1 MNLSHYTLLAD
12 LFQYPDGEYP
22 QKVKGVQDFLNK
34 SYPEAGEDIDKFA
47 ELLPSHDLNKM
58 EELYIRSFDVQS
70 ITTLDIGY
78 VLFGDDYKRGELLAN
93 LNREH
98 GQADNDCGSELGDHL
113 PNLLRLI
120 SKLDDRELIVEMIEE
135 LLVPALAKM
144 ISEFEPDRL
153 KKKNELYEKHYKTL
167 IETPED
173 GSLMYLSGLKALDKV
188 IRKDFSVV
196 DKPEKRQTIDF
207 LQSLDTEIAIE
218 IENEV
223 KT

>member
-12 LFQYPDGEYP
+12 LFQYPDSGYP
-22 QKVKGVQDFLNK
+22 QKVKDVQDFVDNN
-34 SYPEAGEDIDKFA
+34 YPEAGEDIDKFV
-47 ELLPSHDLNKM
+47 ELLPAHDLNKM

-98 GQADNDCGSELGDHL
+98 RQADNDCGSELGDHL

-135 LLVPALAKM
+135 LLVPALTKM

-173 GSLMYLSGLKALDKV
+173 GSLMYLSSLKVLDKV
-188 IRKDFSVV
+188 IRKDFSII

-207 LQSLDTEIAIE
+207 LQSLDTEIKIE

>member
-12 LFQYPDGEYP
+12 LYQYPDGEYP
-22 QKVKGVQDFLNK
+22 QKAKDIQDFLNNN
-34 SYPEAGEDIDKFA
+34 YPEASEDIDKFV
-47 ELLPSHDLNKM
+47 ELLPAHDLNKM

-98 GQADNDCGSELGDHL
+98 KQADNDCGSELGDHL

-120 SKLDDRELIVEMIEE
+120 SKLDDQALIVEMIQE
-135 LLVPALAKM
+135 LLVPALTKM
-144 ISEFEPDRL
+144 ISEFEPDRM

-167 IETPED
+167 IDTPED
-173 GSLMYLSGLKALDKV
+173 GSLMYLSALKVLDKV
-188 IRKDFSVV
+188 IRKDFSII

-207 LQSLDTEIAIE
+207 LQALDTEIE

>member
-1 MNLSHYTLLAD
+1 MNLNHYALLAD
-12 LFQYPDGEYP
+12 LYQYPDVGYP
-22 QKVKGVQDFLNK
+22 QKVKGIQDFLNDN
-34 SYPEAGEDIDKFA
+34 YPEASEDIDKFV
-47 ELLPSHDLNKM
+47 ELLPAHDLNKM

-70 ITTLDIGY
+70 ITTMDIGY
-78 VLFGDDYKRGELLAN
+78 ILFGDDYKRGELLAN

-98 GQADNDCGSELGDHL
+98 KQADNDCGSELGDHL

-120 SKLDDRELIVEMIEE
+120 SKLDDQNLIVEMIEE
-135 LLVPALAKM
+135 LLVPALTKM
-144 ISEFEPDRL
+144 ISEFEPDRI

-173 GSLMYLSGLKALDKV
+173 GSLMYLSILKVLNKV
-188 IRKDFSVV
+188 IRKDFSII
-196 DKPEKRQTIDF
+196 DKPEKKQTIDF
-207 LQSLDTEIAIE
+207 LKSIDTEIE

>member
-1 MNLSHYTLLAD
+1 MNLNHYTLLAG
-12 LFQYPDGEYP
+12 LYQYPDGGYP
-22 QKVKGVQDFLNK
+22 QKIKDIQEFVDSN
-34 SYPEAGEDIDKFA
+34 YPEAGEDIDTFV
-47 ELLPSHDLNKM
+47 ELLPAGDLNKM

-70 ITTLDIGY
+70 VTTLDIGY

-98 GQADNDCGSELGDHL
+98 RQADNDCGSELGDHL

-120 SKLDDRELIVEMIEE
+120 SKLDDRELVVEMIEE

-153 KKKNELYEKHYKTL
+153 KKKNELYQKHYKTL
-167 IETPED
+167 IETPKE
-173 GSLMYLSGLKALDKV
+173 GALMYLSALKVLDKV

-196 DKPEKRQTIDF
+196 DKPVKRQTIDC
-207 LQSLDTEIAIE
+207 LQSLDTEIE

>member
-22 QKVKGVQDFLNK
+22 QKIKDIQAFLN
-34 SYPEAGEDIDKFA
+34 SNYPEAGEHMDKFV
-47 ELLPSHDLNKM
+47 ELLPARDLNKM

-98 GQADNDCGSELGDHL
+98 VQANNDCGSELGDHL

-120 SKLDDRELIVEMIEE
+120 SKLDDQELIIEMVEE
-135 LLVPALAKM
+135 LLVPALVKM
-144 ISEFEPDRL
+144 ISEFEPDRM
-153 KKKNELYEKHYKTL
+153 KKRNELYQKHYKTL
-167 IETPED
+167 IESLED
-173 GSLMYLSGLKALDKV
+173 SSLMYLSGLKALEKV
-188 IRKDFSVV
+188 IRKDFSIM
-196 DKPEKRQTIDF
+196 DKPAKRQTIDF
-207 LQSLDTEIAIE
+207 LQSLDTEIE
-218 IENEV
+218 IENKV

>member
-1 MNLSHYTLLAD
+1 MNLSHYALLAD
-12 LFQYPDGEYP
+12 LFQYPDGVYP
-22 QKVKGVQDFLNK
+22 QKVKNIKDFLNDN
-34 SYPEAGEDIDKFA
+34 YPGAVEDINTFV

-78 VLFGDDYKRGELLAN
+78 VLFGDDYKRGELLSN

-98 GQADNDCGSELGDHL
+98 TKADNDCGSELGDHL

-120 SKLDDRELIVEMIEE
+120 SKLDDDELIVEMIEE
-135 LLVPALAKM
+135 LLVPALTKM

-173 GSLMYLSGLKALDKV
+173 GSLMYLSALKALNKV
-188 IRKDFSVV
+188 IREDFSIV
-196 DKPEKRQTIDF
+196 DKPIKMQTIDF
-207 LQSLDTEIAIE
+207 LQSLDTEIE

>member
-1 MNLSHYTLLAD
+1 MKLNHYALLAG
-12 LFQYPDGEYP
+12 LYQYPDAGYP
-22 QKVKGVQDFLNK
+22 QKVKDIQNFVDSN
-34 SYPEAGEDIDKFA
+34 YPEAGEDMDTFA
-47 ELLPSHDLNKM
+47 ELLPAHDLNKM

-70 ITTLDIGY
+70 VTTLDIGY

-98 GQADNDCGSELGDHL
+98 GQTDNDCGSELGDHL

-120 SKLDDRELIVEMIEE
+120 SKLDDRDLIVEMMEE
-135 LLVPALAKM
+135 LIVPALKKM
-144 ISEFEPDRL
+144 IGEFEPERM

-173 GSLMYLSGLKALDKV
+173 GSLMYLSCLKVLDKV
-188 IRKDFSVV
+188 IRKDFSIV

-207 LQSLDTEIAIE
+207 LQSLDTEIE

>member
-1 MNLSHYTLLAD
+1 MNLNHYTLMAD
-12 LFQYPDGEYP
+12 LFQYPDGGYP
-22 QKVKGVQDFLNK
+22 QRVKDIQDFIDNN
-34 SYPEAGEDIDKFA
+34 YPQAREDIDTFV
-47 ELLPSHDLNKM
+47 ELLPADDLNKM

-70 ITTLDIGY
+70 VTTLDIGY

-135 LLVPALAKM
+135 LLVPAIAKM

-167 IETPED
+167 IETPEE
-173 GSLMYLSGLKALDKV
+173 GYLMYLSALKALDKV

-196 DKPEKRQTIDF
+196 DKPVKRQTIDF
-207 LQSLDTEIAIE
+207 LQSLDTEIE

>member
-1 MNLSHYTLLAD
+1 MKLNHYALLAG
-12 LFQYPDGEYP
+12 LYQYPDAGYP
-22 QKVKGVQDFLNK
+22 QKVKDIQNFVDSN
-34 SYPEAGEDIDKFA
+34 YPEACEDMDTFA
-47 ELLPSHDLNKM
+47 ELLPAHDLNKM

-70 ITTLDIGY
+70 VTTLDIGY

-98 GQADNDCGSELGDHL
+98 TQTDNDCGSELGDHL

-120 SKLDDRELIVEMIEE
+120 SKLDDQDLIGEMIEE
-135 LLVPALAKM
+135 LIVPALTKM
-144 ISEFEPDRL
+144 ISEFEPGRME
-153 KKKNELYEKHYKTL
+153 KKNELYKKHYKTL

-173 GSLMYLSGLKALDKV
+173 GSLMYLSCLKVLDKV
-188 IRKDFSVV
+188 IRKDFSIV

-207 LQSLDTEIAIE
+207 LQSLDTEIE

>member
-12 LFQYPDGEYP
+12 LFQYPDGGYP
-22 QKVKGVQDFLNK
+22 QKVKDIQDFLSSN
-34 SYPEAGEDIDKFA
+34 YPEADEDIDTFV
-47 ELLPSHDLNKM
+47 ELLPAHDLNTM

-78 VLFGDDYKRGELLAN
+78 ILFGDDYKRGELLAN

-135 LLVPALAKM
+135 LLVPALTKM
-144 ISEFEPDRL
+144 ISEFEPDRM

-173 GSLMYLSGLKALDKV
+173 SSLLYLSGLKALDKV

-207 LQSLDTEIAIE
+207 LKSIDTEIE

>member
-1 MNLSHYTLLAD
+1 MNLSHYALLAD
-12 LFQYPDGEYP
+12 LYQYPDVGYP
-22 QKVKGVQDFLNK
+22 QRVRDIRDFLNDN
-34 SYPEAGEDIDKFA
+34 YPEAGEDIDKFV
-47 ELLPSHDLNKM
+47 ELLPAHDLNKM

-70 ITTLDIGY
+70 ITTMDIGY
-78 VLFGDDYKRGELLAN
+78 ILFGDDYKRGELLAN

-98 GQADNDCGSELGDHL
+98 KQADNDCGSELGDHL

-120 SKLDDRELIVEMIEE
+120 SKLDDQNLIVEMIEE
-135 LLVPALAKM
+135 LLVPALTKM
-144 ISEFEPDRL
+144 ISEFEPDRI

-173 GSLMYLSGLKALDKV
+173 GSLMYLSGLKVLDKV
-188 IRKDFSVV
+188 IRKDFSIV
-196 DKPEKRQTIDF
+196 DKPEKKQTIDF
-207 LQSLDTEIAIE
+207 LKSIDTEIE

>member
-1 MNLSHYTLLAD
+1 MKLNHYALLAG
-12 LFQYPDGEYP
+12 LYQYPDGGYP
-22 QKVKGVQDFLNK
+22 QKVKDIQDFIDNN
-34 SYPEAGEDIDKFA
+34 YPEAGEDIDTFV
-47 ELLPSHDLNKM
+47 ELLPAGDLNKM

-70 ITTLDIGY
+70 VTTLDIGY

-98 GQADNDCGSELGDHL
+98 RQADNDCGSELGDHL

-120 SKLDDRELIVEMIEE
+120 SKLDDRELVVEMIEE

-153 KKKNELYEKHYKTL
+153 KKKNELYQKHYKTL
-167 IETPED
+167 IETPEE
-173 GSLMYLSGLKALDKV
+173 GALMYLSALKVLDKV

-196 DKPEKRQTIDF
+196 DKPVKRQTIDF
-207 LQSLDTEIAIE
+207 LQSLDTEIE

>member
-12 LFQYPDGEYP
+12 LYQYPDGEYP
-22 QKVKGVQDFLNK
+22 QKVKDIQDFLN
-34 SYPEAGEDIDKFA
+34 SNYPEASEDIDKFV
-47 ELLPSHDLNKM
+47 ELLPAHDLNKM

-98 GQADNDCGSELGDHL
+98 KQADNDCGSELGDHL

-120 SKLDDRELIVEMIEE
+120 SKLDDQALIIEMIQE
-135 LLVPALAKM
+135 LLVPALTKM
-144 ISEFEPDRL
+144 ISEFEPDRM

-167 IETPED
+167 IDTPED
-173 GSLMYLSGLKALDKV
+173 GSLMYLSALKVLDKV
-188 IRKDFSVV
+188 IRKDFSII

-207 LQSLDTEIAIE
+207 LQALDTEIE

>member
-1 MNLSHYTLLAD
+1 MNLSHYALLAD
-12 LFQYPDGEYP
+12 LFQYPDGVYP
-22 QKVKGVQDFLNK
+22 QKVKNIKDFLNDN
-34 SYPEAGEDIDKFA
+34 YPGAVEDINTFV

-78 VLFGDDYKRGELLAN
+78 VLFGDDYKRGELLSN

-98 GQADNDCGSELGDHL
+98 TKADNDCGSELGDHL

-120 SKLDDRELIVEMIEE
+120 SKLDDDELIVEMIEE
-135 LLVPALAKM
+135 LLVPALTKM

-173 GSLMYLSGLKALDKV
+173 GSLMYLSALKALDKV
-188 IRKDFSVV
+188 IREDFSIV
-196 DKPEKRQTIDF
+196 DKPIKMQTIDF
-207 LQSLDTEIAIE
+207 LQSLDTEIE

>member
-22 QKVKGVQDFLNK
+22 QKVNDIREFLN
-34 SYPEAGEDIDKFA
+34 SNYPEAGEHMDKFV
-47 ELLPSHDLNKM
+47 ELLPARDLNKM

-98 GQADNDCGSELGDHL
+98 VQANNDCGSELGDHL

-120 SKLDDRELIVEMIEE
+120 SKLDDQELIIEMVEE
-135 LLVPALAKM
+135 LLVPALVKM
-144 ISEFEPDRL
+144 ISEFEPDRM
-153 KKKNELYEKHYKTL
+153 KKRNELYQKHYKTL
-167 IETPED
+167 IESLED
-173 GSLMYLSGLKALDKV
+173 SSLMYLSGLKALEKV
-188 IRKDFSVV
+188 IRKDFSIM
-196 DKPEKRQTIDF
+196 DKPAKRQTIDF
-207 LQSLDTEIAIE
+207 LQSLDTEIE
-218 IENEV
+218 IENKV

>member
-12 LFQYPDGEYP
+12 LFQYPDGGYP
-22 QKVKGVQDFLNK
+22 QKVKDIQDFLNNN
-34 SYPEAGEDIDKFA
+34 YPEADEDIDTFV
-47 ELLPSHDLNKM
+47 ELLPAHDLNTM

-78 VLFGDDYKRGELLAN
+78 ILFGDDYKRGELLAN
-93 LNREH
+93 LSREH

-120 SKLDDRELIVEMIEE
+120 TKLDDRELIVEMIEE
-135 LLVPALAKM
+135 LIVPALTKM
-144 ISEFEPDRL
+144 ISEFEPDRM

-173 GSLMYLSGLKALDKV
+173 SSLLYLSGLKALDKV

-207 LQSLDTEIAIE
+207 LKSIDTEIE

>member
-1 MNLSHYTLLAD
+1 MNLNHYTLMAD
-12 LFQYPDGEYP
+12 LFQYPDGGYP
-22 QKVKGVQDFLNK
+22 QRVKDIQDFIDNN
-34 SYPEAGEDIDKFA
+34 YPQAREDIDTFV
-47 ELLPSHDLNKM
+47 ELLPADDLNKM

-70 ITTLDIGY
+70 VTTLDIGY

-135 LLVPALAKM
+135 LLVPAIAKM

-167 IETPED
+167 IETPEE
-173 GSLMYLSGLKALDKV
+173 GHLMYLSALKALDKV

-196 DKPEKRQTIDF
+196 DKPVKRQTIDF
-207 LQSLDTEIAIE
+207 LQSLDTEIE

>member
-12 LFQYPDGEYP
+12 LYQYPDDGYP
-22 QKVKGVQDFLNK
+22 QKVKDIQDFLNNN
-34 SYPEAGEDIDKFA
+34 YPEASEDIDKFV
-47 ELLPSHDLNKM
+47 ELLPAHDLNKM

-98 GQADNDCGSELGDHL
+98 TQADNDCGSELGDHL

-120 SKLDDRELIVEMIEE
+120 SKLDDQALIIEMIQE
-135 LLVPALAKM
+135 LLVPALTKM
-144 ISEFEPDRL
+144 ISEFEPDRM

-167 IETPED
+167 IDTPED
-173 GSLMYLSGLKALDKV
+173 GSLMYLSALKVLDKV
-188 IRKDFSVV
+188 IRKDFSII

-207 LQSLDTEIAIE
+207 LQALDTEIE

>member
-12 LFQYPDGEYP
+12 LFQYPDGGYQ
-22 QKVKGVQDFLNK
+22 QKMKVIQNFLNDN
-34 SYPEAGEDIDKFA
+34 YPEADEDIDTFV
-47 ELLPSHDLNKM
+47 ELLPADDLNTM

-70 ITTLDIGY
+70 VTTLDIGY

-120 SKLDDRELIVEMIEE
+120 SKLDDQNLIVEMIEE
-135 LLVPALAKM
+135 LIVPALTKM
-144 ISEFEPDRL
+144 ISEFEPGRM

-167 IETPED
+167 IETPEE
-173 GSLMYLSGLKALDKV
+173 GSLIYLSALKALDKV
-188 IRKDFSVV
+188 IRKDFSIV
-196 DKPEKRQTIDF
+196 DKPVKRQTIDF
-207 LQSLDTEIAIE
+207 LQSLDTEIE

-223 KT
+223 NT

>member
-1 MNLSHYTLLAD
+1 MKLNHYALLAG
-12 LFQYPDGEYP
+12 LYQYPDAGYP
-22 QKVKGVQDFLNK
+22 QKVKDIQNFVDSN
-34 SYPEAGEDIDKFA
+34 YPEACEDMDTFA
-47 ELLPSHDLNKM
+47 ELLPAHDLNKM

-70 ITTLDIGY
+70 VTTLDIGY

-98 GQADNDCGSELGDHL
+98 TQTDNDCGSELGDHL

-120 SKLDDRELIVEMIEE
+120 SKLDDQDLIGEMIEE
-135 LLVPALAKM
+135 LIAPALTKM
-144 ISEFEPDRL
+144 ISEFEPGRME
-153 KKKNELYEKHYKTL
+153 KKNELYKKHYKTL

-173 GSLMYLSGLKALDKV
+173 GSLMYLSCLKVLDKV
-188 IRKDFSVV
+188 IRKDFSIV

-207 LQSLDTEIAIE
+207 LQSLDTEIE

>member
-1 MNLSHYTLLAD
+1 MKLNHYALLAG
-12 LFQYPDGEYP
+12 LYQYPDAGYP
-22 QKVKGVQDFLNK
+22 QKVKDIQNFVDSN
-34 SYPEAGEDIDKFA
+34 YPEACEDMDTFA
-47 ELLPSHDLNKM
+47 ELLPAHDLNKM

-70 ITTLDIGY
+70 VTTLDIGY

-98 GQADNDCGSELGDHL
+98 TQTDNDCGSELGDHL

-120 SKLDDRELIVEMIEE
+120 SKLDDQDLIVEMIEE
-135 LLVPALAKM
+135 LIVPALTKM
-144 ISEFEPDRL
+144 ISEFEPGRM
-153 KKKNELYEKHYKTL
+153 KKKNELYKKHYKTL

-173 GSLMYLSGLKALDKV
+173 GSLMYLSCLKVLDKV
-188 IRKDFSVV
+188 IRKDFSIV

-207 LQSLDTEIAIE
+207 LQSLDTEIE